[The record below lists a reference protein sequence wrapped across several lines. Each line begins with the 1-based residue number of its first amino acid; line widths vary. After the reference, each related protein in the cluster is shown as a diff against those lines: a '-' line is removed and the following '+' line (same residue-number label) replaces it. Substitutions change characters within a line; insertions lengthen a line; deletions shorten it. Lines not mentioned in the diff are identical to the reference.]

1 MSDYFQQEIKYLPGV
16 GPKRAELLSKELNV
30 RIFEDLLYYFP
41 YKYIDKSKLYTIK
54 ELTPEMPYI
63 QIKGKIQGFEIV
75 GAGSKKRLVAFFS
88 DGTGRMELVW
98 FKGLNYIQKS
108 LELNHEY
115 IVFGKPSNFSGKYN
129 IIHPEIEDS
138 LKNENVIQASL
149 QAHYNT
155 SEKLKKSFITSR
167 TLSKLISTLLIS
179 LKNKISET
187 LPDFLIQKY
196 KLLSLQEALLN
207 IHFPQNN
214 DLLKRA
220 TYRLKFEELFY
231 IQLNILQKKSIRTFK
246 SNGFVFSKVGELLN
260 RFYKENLPFELTEAQ
275 KRVMKEIRKDIGSGK
290 QMNRLLQG
298 DVGSGKT
305 LVALMSMLI
314 ALDNGYQACIM
325 APTEILAKQHLETIK
340 NFLDGLPINV
350 CLLTGSTKTAGRK
363 SIHKELLT
371 GELQILIGTHALIED
386 IVQFKNLGLV
396 VIDEQ
401 NRFGVEQR
409 ARLWK
414 KNEHP
419 PHILVMTATP
429 IPRTLAM
436 TIYGDLDVS
445 VIDELPPGRKP
456 IQTSHLYDSN
466 RLRMFGFIRQQIEQG
481 RQIYIVYP
489 LIKESEKMDYKD
501 LEDGYESI
509 SRAFP
514 PPKYAV
520 SVVHGQMKPEEKDAA
535 MKLFIRGITHIMV
548 ATTVIEVGV
557 NIPNASVMVI
567 ESAERFGLSQLH
579 QLRGRVGRGADQSF
593 CILMTSVKL
602 SNEARKRIEI
612 MTRTNDGFEI
622 AEADLK
628 LRGPGDMEGTQQ
640 SGLAFDLKIANL
652 ALDGQLIQ
660 FVRDIADS
668 ILENDRN
675 LENPENRILANQ
687 LRVISNK
694 KVDFSIIS

>member
-30 RIFEDLLYYFP
+30 RTFEDLLYYFP

-340 NFLDGLPINV
+340 SFLDGLPINV

-401 NRFGVEQR
+401 HRFGVEQR

-509 SRAFP
+509 FRAFP

-660 FVRDIADS
+660 FVRDIADN